1 MVRPTEVFFL
11 GGPWNEEL
19 RVLNMGECD
28 SAYIYVATLD
38 TPIIYTEDVNSPVEV
53 KKHRYNIRKTMCDG
67 LYGPRAIATC
77 EGFDEQYLIDLA
89 FDALLQKGQQ

>member
-11 GGPWNEEL
+11 GGPLNDEL
-19 RVLNMGECD
+19 RSLNMGERD
-28 SAYIYVATLD
+28 PDYIYVTTLD
-38 TPIIYTEDVNSPVEV
+38 TPIIYPEDGNSPVV